1 MENDFDLDAF
11 DLDTIDT
18 SSASKP
24 MNNNIS
30 SLFKSLK
37 PTQSAGSLSAIPG
50 FGDSDGEGDFG
61 LDLLINRSKARKDSP
76 ALNPSA
82 APTAPTHM
90 PPTASKPSTGGLF
103 GRLFGGDKSAPSAP
117 VMPSAPIINKL
128 GPTVKD
134 IDLDAE
140 INSLNTGL
148 DANLNKMKSMS
159 GPSFP
164 NLGSV
169 SPVNNFPQSTSFG
182 APPPVTQQVTSG
194 FNPGNDSLGM
204 SYEEIQKA
212 KFDLLCKFERLR
224 DKGVKIPKTFSMSS
238 DYDEMKYEYERLL
251 HQRKMD
257 NSVKMQRRMLI
268 TFVSGAEWLNGRFD
282 PFDIKLEGWSESI
295 HEGIGEY
302 DDVFEELYEKY
313 QSTGSMSPELR
324 LAFMVAGSAFMYHLQ
339 NSMFKSS
346 IPGAEEVFR
355 QNPNLAQQFTQAA
368 MGNMEQKTP
377 GFSGF
382 MNMFGMAKQPGGQR
396 DDGPPPFPGMGN
408 NSGMKQQQSGGVNT
422 MPDLDS
428 ILNGL

>member
-1 MENDFDLDAF
+1 MDNDFDLDAF

-18 SSASKP
+18 SSSTTKATSNP
-24 MNNNIS
+24 A
-30 SLFKSLK
+30 SLFKNIK
-37 PTQSAGSLSAIPG
+37 TTQSAGAVPTIPSLS
-50 FGDSDGEGDFG
+50 DSDGEADFG

-82 APTAPTHM
+82 TPTAPPSSA
-90 PPTASKPSTGGLF
+90 PPKPSTGGLF
-103 GRLFGGDKSAPSAP
+103 GRLFGDKPAVSNPPPAT
-117 VMPSAPIINKL
+117 VNKMPDVL
-128 GPTVKD
+128 KD

-140 INSLNTGL
+140 ISSLNTGL
-148 DANLNKMKSMS
+148 DANMNKMKSMS

-164 NLGSV
+164 DLGRT
-169 SPVNNFPQSTSFG
+169 SPVIPQSTSFG
-182 APPPVTQQVTSG
+182 APPPTTAPQANAG

-204 SYEEIQKA
+204 TYEEIQKA

-282 PFDIKLEGWSESI
+282 PFDIKLDGWSESI
-295 HEGIGEY
+295 HEGINEY

-313 QSTGSMSPELR
+313 QGSGSMAPELR

-346 IPGAEEVFR
+346 IPGADEVFR
-355 QNPNLAQQFTQAA
+355 QNPGLAQQFTQAA
-368 MGNMEQKTP
+368 MGNMEQKAP

-382 MNMFGMAKQPGGQR
+382 MNMFGMAKKPSASQR
-396 DDGPPPFPGMGN
+396 DDGPPPFPGSSGAGMQSPNTGN
-408 NSGMKQQQSGGVNT
+408 V
-422 MPDLDS
+422 PDLDS